1 MRIAKAPFQFMAAA
15 PLIRVTGQRAQ
26 TLAELLDHVRLCS
39 DASIFN
45 HTFQSLQQH
54 HFLTEGFSNDFAQW
68 ALAACNEPRL
78 AERLSSLDIRLY
90 AGLASLR
97 ADLVDA
103 LESHLSEVPEAAN
116 RRAFEPFYF
125 CETLTVAVPTQWQAQ
140 TLGDFCE
147 AIRHVSIH
155 TVHFHFVAARVR
167 EPLTVNDFS
176 FWIEENLGLKE
187 LGDAIDQ
194 IDIYTNTLEGVRER
208 ILEEVKPWLRA

>member
-1 MRIAKAPFQFMAAA
+1 MKVAKSPFHFMAAA
-15 PLIRVTGQRAQ
+15 TLTRITGQRAN
-26 TLAELLDHVRLCS
+26 TLADLLENIRLCS

-45 HTFQSLQQH
+45 HTFQSLQEH

-78 AERLSSLDIRLY
+78 AERLASLDIRHY
-90 AGLASLR
+90 ANLAALR
-97 ADLVDA
+97 TDLLSA
-103 LESHLSEVPEAAN
+103 LETYLREAPNAAQ
-116 RRAFEPFYF
+116 RTAFEPFYF
-125 CETLTVAVPTQWQAQ
+125 CETVTVAVPTQWRAR

-155 TVHFHFVAARVR
+155 TVHYHFVAARLR

-176 FWIEENLGLKE
+176 FWIEESLGLKQ
-187 LGDAIDQ
+187 LADAIDL

-208 ILEEVKPWLRA
+208 ILEEAAPWLIA